1 MCGYEKHAYF
11 VRVSAPNQTMLLNN
25 KTLDAI
31 ISGEISVVFR
41 VWKRPTVK
49 TGGTLKTRKGVLDIL
64 RVEQIKRE
72 KVTKKDLKNAGLKSF
87 EELCEIDR
95 EGDFYRITV
104 AYKGEDPRIALR
116 ENLDSKDIENCCE
129 KLKKMGDWSLQY
141 LQLIHDQPNIHAQ
154 ILADSVDLDKLKF
167 KAKVRRLK
175 ALGLTESLRPGY
187 KLSPRG
193 QKVLKMLRKP

>member
-1 MCGYEKHAYF
+1 
-11 VRVSAPNQTMLLNN
+11 VLLNN

-31 ISGEISVVFR
+31 IAGEVSVVFR

-49 TGGTLKTRKGVLDIL
+49 TGGTLKTRKGVLSIIK
-64 RVEQIKRE
+64 VEQIDRS
-72 KVTKKDLKNAGLKSF
+72 KVTAKDIKNAGLASR

-95 EGDFYRITV
+95 EGDFYKITV

-116 ENLDSKDIENCCE
+116 QNLDKKELSIVCE
-129 KLKKMGDWSLQY
+129 KLQKMGDWSTQY
-141 LQLIHDQPNIHAQ
+141 LQMIHDQPNIHAQ
-154 ILADSVDLDKLKF
+154 ILADSVGLEKLKF

-175 ALGLTESLRPGY
+175 TLGLTESLRPGY

-193 QKVLKMLRKP
+193 EKVLKML

>member
-1 MCGYEKHAYF
+1 
-11 VRVSAPNQTMLLNN
+11 MLLNN

-31 ISGEISVVFR
+31 IAGEISVVFR

-49 TGGTLKTRKGVLDIL
+49 TGGTLKTRKGVLDIIS
-64 RVEQIKRE
+64 VEMIDRE
-72 KVTKKDLKNAGLKSF
+72 EVSAKDLKNAGLGSR

-95 EGDFYRITV
+95 EGDFYKITV

-116 ENLDSKDIENCCE
+116 ENLDKKELAKVCE
-129 KLKKMGDWSLQY
+129 KLRSMGDWTAEY
-141 LQLIHDQPNIHAQ
+141 LQMISDQPNVHAQ
-154 ILADSVDLDKLKF
+154 ILADSVSLEKLKF

-175 ALGLTESLRPGY
+175 TLGLTESLRPGY

-193 QKVLKMLRKP
+193 EKVLKLLGES

>member
-1 MCGYEKHAYF
+1 
-11 VRVSAPNQTMLLNN
+11 MLLNN

-31 ISGEISVVFR
+31 IDGEISVVFR

-64 RVEQIKRE
+64 RVEKIDRE

-87 EELCEIDR
+87 EELCETDR

-116 ENLDSKDIENCCE
+116 ENLDRKDIENCCE
-129 KLKKMGDWSLQY
+129 KLRKMGDWCTEY